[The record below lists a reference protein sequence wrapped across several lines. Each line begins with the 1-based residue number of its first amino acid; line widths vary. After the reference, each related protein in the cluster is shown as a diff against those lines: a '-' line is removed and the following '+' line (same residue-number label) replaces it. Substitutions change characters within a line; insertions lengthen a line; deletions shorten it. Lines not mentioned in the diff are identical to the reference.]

1 MSAAE
6 ESPTVFGRI
15 NVANKLTLL
24 RIMLVPV
31 FIGFMMFENHW
42 GYLLGSLVFIAAAI
56 TDHYDG
62 KLARE
67 RNLITDLGTFLD
79 PLADKMLISAALIYF
94 VGTKPSIPAWIVMLI
109 VGREFAITGLRALA
123 AAKGRIIAAE
133 WSGKLKTI
141 VQLTVVITLLVL
153 MTGRKFLYAFTTLWR
168 EQYDQWLQ
176 IGSYVLITVVL
187 IATLYSGY
195 QYLRKNT
202 DLLLDGLASPV
213 N

>member
-1 MSAAE
+1 MPGAVEPSA
-6 ESPTVFGRI
+6 VFARM

-24 RIMLVPV
+24 RILLVPV

-109 VGREFAITGLRALA
+109 IGREFAITGLRALA
-123 AAKGRIIAAE
+123 AAKGRIIAADP
-133 WSGKLKTI
+133 SGKLKTI

-153 MTGRKFLYAFTTLWR
+153 MTGRKFLHAFTTVWR
-168 EQYDQWLQ
+168 EQYDYWLQ
-176 IGSYVLITVVL
+176 IGSYALMTAALI
-187 IATLYSGY
+187 ITLYSGY
-195 QYLRKNT
+195 QYLRKNP